1 MRKPTTKPGK
11 MTLAQYKKSNADVR
25 EDKASAKAAGMSYK
39 SFKKTPTATRIDK
52 DIVTFTQFN
61 RQKGENQWQ
70 EKIVV

>member
-52 DIVTFTQFN
+52 DIVNLRNSTA
-61 RQKGENQWQ
+61 RKGKTNG
-70 EKIVV
+70 KKK